1 MMTGAKVGNAAYVC
15 ARRGALAVAA
25 WCTAG
30 CSNALRAGDRA
41 TVADTRPGTI
51 NLIVAINEPL
61 RDAALAEAIQI
72 ATEARVLAVQQA
84 GTHQHALGTARDRNR
99 HGLYRDRGA
108 RRPARASVV
117 RQAYAFGRADRARR
131 AQKLRPRA
139 RAQPVVSYAFH
150 LSIPMLA
157 AALALDLM
165 LGDPRWLPHPV
176 RALGMLIERGEHLL
190 RTGDARRDLV
200 RGAILTACVVGV
212 SVGAAWAI
220 VALANWIH
228 PLVGAL
234 AAIGVAW
241 TTLALR
247 GLDQAAGAVE
257 DALAAG
263 DDGAARRAIPA
274 LAGRDPDALD
284 RAGMAQACVESVAEN
299 ASDGVIAPLLYL
311 FAGGP
316 VAAIAYKAI
325 NTLDSMIGYRDERY
339 LYFGR
344 VRRAPRRRRQLDP
357 GAPERDLYCDRGTV
371 NRRPCARNRRRGHFR
386 RAVAREPQCGLS
398 RSRDGRSAGR
408 EARRRRDLRRRSRA
422 ARGPGKI
429 RTRSGRRRYRRR
441 TKPVAHRDA
450 GRIRGACNG
459 AIDSP
464 DVVKRPPGRRPY

>member
-1 MMTGAKVGNAAYVC
+1 
-15 ARRGALAVAA
+15 
-25 WCTAG
+25 
-30 CSNALRAGDRA
+30 
-41 TVADTRPGTI
+41 
-51 NLIVAINEPL
+51 
-61 RDAALAEAIQI
+61 
-72 ATEARVLAVQQA
+72 
-84 GTHQHALGTARDRNR
+84 
-99 HGLYRDRGA
+99 
-108 RRPARASVV
+108 
-117 RQAYAFGRADRARR
+117 
-131 AQKLRPRA
+131 
-139 RAQPVVSYAFH
+139 
-150 LSIPMLA
+150 MLA

-200 RGAILTACVVGV
+200 RGAILTACVVGI

-241 TTLALR
+241 TTLALC

-257 DALAAG
+257 GALAAG

-274 LAGRDPDALD
+274 LVGRDPDALD

-344 VRRAPRRRRQLDP
+344 AAARLDDVANWIPARLSAICIAIAAQLTAGRAREAAAVVISDARSHASPNAGYPEAAMAGALGVRLG
-357 GAPERDLYCDRGTV
+357 GAAIYGGELEQ
-371 NRRPCARNRRRGHFR
+371 
-386 RAVAREPQCGLS
+386 RAVLGKS
-398 RSRDGRSAGR
+398 GR
-408 EARRRRDLRRRSRA
+408 EAGVADIGA
-422 ARGPGKI
+422 ARNLLRI
-429 RTRSGRRRYRRR
+429 ATLVAFVVLAAARS
-441 TKPVAHRDA
+441 
-450 GRIRGACNG
+450 ILQML
-459 AIDSP
+459 
-464 DVVKRPPGRRPY
+464 